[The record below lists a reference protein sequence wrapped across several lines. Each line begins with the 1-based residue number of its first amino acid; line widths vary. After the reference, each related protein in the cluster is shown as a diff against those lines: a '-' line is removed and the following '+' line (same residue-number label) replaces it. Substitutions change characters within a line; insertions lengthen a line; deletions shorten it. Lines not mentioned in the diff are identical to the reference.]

1 MQVLFQIQELNL
13 YCVYQSGKL
22 TDQLHHCLKFL
33 IEAGANVNHKNKLGE
48 KAMATAFYFNRLKA
62 IDVLI
67 EAGTI
72 IDEENFMLTKSV
84 INFSCLKPYEKIK
97 LLKRLYEIV
106 GKKLELGESL

>member
-1 MQVLFQIQELNL
+1 MIYETNSYKETFEVG
-13 YCVYQSGKL
+13 Y
-22 TDQLHHCLKFL
+22 
-33 IEAGANVNHKNKLGE
+33 KLGE